1 MTDGDRSRSSAV
13 LGHAGVMTGDQVA
26 AAVRAL
32 INRYDPEGLLGM
44 GAPEDEYDPEVGD
57 LTALVRGGEKITAD
71 AVSSVWNRWF
81 DDVSDWCT
89 RQPEQVREVAA
100 ALERLRGQRRRSDLP

>member
-1 MTDGDRSRSSAV
+1 MTE
-13 LGHAGVMTGDQVA
+13 DQVA

-44 GAPEDEYDPEVGD
+44 GAPDDEYDPEVGD
-57 LTALVRGGEKITAD
+57 LTALVCGGREEITAD
-71 AVSSVWNRWF
+71 AVRSVWNRWF
-81 DDVSDWCT
+81 DGVSDWGT

-100 ALERLRGQRRRSDLP
+100 ALEELRGQRPDLP

>member
-1 MTDGDRSRSSAV
+1 
-13 LGHAGVMTGDQVA
+13 MTGDQVA

-57 LTALVRGGEKITAD
+57 LATLVCGGDEITAD
-71 AVSSVWNRWF
+71 AVGFVWNRWF
-81 DDVSDWCT
+81 NDVSDWCT

-100 ALERLRGQRRRSDLP
+100 ALEKLRGQRQRSDLP

>member
-1 MTDGDRSRSSAV
+1 
-13 LGHAGVMTGDQVA
+13 MTGVQAA

-57 LTALVRGGEKITAD
+57 LTTLVCGREEITAD
-71 AVSSVWNRWF
+71 AVGSIWNRWF
-81 DDVSDWCT
+81 NDVSNWCT

-100 ALERLRGQRRRSDLP
+100 ALEKLRSQRQRSDLP